1 MLSQG
6 TPETMSKWYKTLS
19 LFDACMFS
27 NGSNGKISEN
37 MIEIPLPP
45 YEGKY
50 FKDFVGPHQGKNNF
64 QCIFASFELIQK

>member
-1 MLSQG
+1 MR
-6 TPETMSKWYKTLS
+6 
-19 LFDACMFS
+19 ACLVMAVMA
-27 NGSNGKISEN
+27 KKSEN
-37 MIEIPLPP
+37 MMEIPLPP

>member
-1 MLSQG
+1 
-6 TPETMSKWYKTLS
+6 
-19 LFDACMFS
+19 MFS

-37 MIEIPLPP
+37 MMEIPLPP

-64 QCIFASFELIQK
+64 QCIFASFELIQQDQKSIRAAYSEVIRLMSS